1 MPNEIK
7 IDKQINLKGEVCP
20 YTYVKSKLAIEEM
33 EINEVLE
40 IIVDHKPAVENVPQ
54 SMENEGHKVLEVS
67 QINETDFRIVIK
79 KLAKG

>member
-1 MPNEIK
+1 MSEEIK

-33 EINEVLE
+33 ETGQVLE
-40 IIVDHKPAVENVPQ
+40 IILDHKPAVENVPR
-54 SMENEGHKVLEVS
+54 SMEDEGHKVLEVT

-79 KLAKG
+79 KLAKE